1 MMPKPY
7 PFLIILCIGLYDVDL
22 GIKGAEDAGLRLMA
36 IGDVDSDGYADLITV
51 SEREDTF
58 YVHFYDPA
66 SRTFANSSS
75 PERLRGGSQ
84 PKIANIVVSRNMQVL

>member
-1 MMPKPY
+1 
-7 PFLIILCIGLYDVDL
+7 
-22 GIKGAEDAGLRLMA
+22 MA

-58 YVHFYDPA
+58 YVHYYDAA

-75 PERLRGGSQ
+75 PEQLRGGS
-84 PKIANIVVSRNMQVL
+84 